1 VYTKPKVAK
10 SESIC
15 SKITCFD
22 VNRLFNLGKSKEGRV
37 CNTSINIIKI
47 KKILSFIYKYTLTN
61 HYNRNKSTENLI
73 IESWNNYNL
82 IESKVIRKNN
92 KDIDEDNE
100 DNSYENIRS
109 SPESDSPD
117 FQQNGIVNSNFNNSD
132 RKKFL
137 DAPILLVDD
146 EEDILT
152 VFRIFLQSEGYNNIA
167 AFSSSKEAL
176 DHISSLKD
184 LSYYKLALLDIKM
197 PEINGE
203 RLYQILKII
212 HPSLK
217 VIFLTSF
224 SNVDDLTQQHP
235 EIQQKDI
242 LRKPIERKE
251 FVKIINY
258 HVSKICNS

>member
-1 VYTKPKVAK
+1 MDGIPKL
-10 SESIC
+10 
-15 SKITCFD
+15 SKGKLRDSKTNCYE
-22 VNRLFNLGKSKEGRV
+22 VKRLFNLYMLKAERV
-37 CNTSINIIKI
+37 CNISNNKIKI
-47 KKILSFIYKYTLTN
+47 KNIFSFIDKYTLTN
-61 HYNRNKSTENLI
+61 NHNRNKSYGIQISEY
-73 IESWNNYNL
+73 WNYYNL
-82 IESKVIRKNN
+82 TYRVIQKNN
-92 KDIDEDNE
+92 ACKDGSKSDK
-100 DNSYENIRS
+100 SFENVISNPLTDSKKLEQTNLVS
-109 SPESDSPD
+109 ST
-117 FQQNGIVNSNFNNSD
+117 FNNSD
-132 RKKFL
+132 GKKFL

-184 LSYYKLALLDIKM
+184 LSYYKLALIDIKM

-212 HPSLK
+212 NPGIK

-224 SNVDDLTQQHP
+224 SNVDDLIGQHP

-251 FVKIINY
+251 FIKIINY
-258 HVSKICNS
+258 NFGNTCNS

>member
-1 VYTKPKVAK
+1 MNAKPNLVKDK
-10 SESIC
+10 QRYSE
-15 SKITCFD
+15 T
-22 VNRLFNLGKSKEGRV
+22 NYYEARRLFNLCMLKAERV
-37 CNTSINIIKI
+37 CNISNNKIKI
-47 KKILSFIYKYTLTN
+47 KNIFSNIDNYTLTN
-61 HYNRNKSTENLI
+61 HYNCNKSYEVQI
-73 IESWNNYNL
+73 SEYWYNYNP
-82 IESKVIRKNN
+82 IYRVIQKNN
-92 KDIDEDNE
+92 TRKDES
-100 DNSYENIRS
+100 NSDKSFENVIS
-109 SPESDSPD
+109 NPLTDSKKLE
-117 FQQNGIVNSNFNNSD
+117 QNNLVGSTLNNSD

-184 LSYYKLALLDIKM
+184 LSYYKLALIDIKM

-212 HPSLK
+212 NPGLK

-224 SNVDDLTQQHP
+224 SNVDDIINQHP

-258 HVSKICNS
+258 NFGNTCNS

>member
-1 VYTKPKVAK
+1 MNGKPKLVK
-10 SESIC
+10 GKQRD
-15 SKITCFD
+15 SKTNYYE
-22 VNRLFNLGKSKEGRV
+22 VKRLYNLCMLKAEMV
-37 CNTSINIIKI
+37 CNISNIKI
-47 KKILSFIYKYTLTN
+47 KIKNIFSYIDKYTLTN
-61 HYNRNKSTENLI
+61 HYNRNKSYGIKISEYWYNHNPLYRVIQKKNTGKDESNSEKSFENVISNPLTD
-73 IESWNNYNL
+73 
-82 IESKVIRKNN
+82 SKKLEQKNPVSSTF
-92 KDIDEDNE
+92 
-100 DNSYENIRS
+100 NS
-109 SPESDSPD
+109 
-117 FQQNGIVNSNFNNSD
+117 SD

-167 AFSSSKEAL
+167 AFSSSKDAL

-184 LSYYKLALLDIKM
+184 LSYYKLALIDIKM

-212 HPSLK
+212 NPGLK

-224 SNVDDLTQQHP
+224 SNVDDIINQHP

-258 HVSKICNS
+258 NFGNICNS

>member
-1 VYTKPKVAK
+1 MNGKPKLVK
-10 SESIC
+10 GKLKD
-15 SKITCFD
+15 SKTNCYEIK
-22 VNRLFNLGKSKEGRV
+22 RLFNLCMLNAERV
-37 CNTSINIIKI
+37 CDTSNNRIKI
-47 KKILSFIYKYTLTN
+47 KNVFSFIDKYTLTN
-61 HYNRNKSTENLI
+61 QYSRNKSYGIQISEY
-73 IESWNNYNL
+73 WNNYNP
-82 IESKVIRKNN
+82 IYRVIQKNN
-92 KDIDEDNE
+92 AGKDES
-100 DNSYENIRS
+100 NSDKGFENIIS
-109 SPESDSPD
+109 NLLIDSKKLE
-117 FQQNGIVNSNFNNSD
+117 QNNLVNSTFNNSD

-137 DAPILLVDD
+137 ESPILLVDD

-184 LSYYKLALLDIKM
+184 LSYYKLLLIDIKM

-212 HPSLK
+212 NPSLK

-224 SNVDDLTQQHP
+224 SNVDDLIDQHP

-251 FVKIINY
+251 FIKIINY
-258 HVSKICNS
+258 RVSKICNS